1 MDEPSEG
8 LAPTVIDRLVE
19 TCRSV
24 IAEGVSLL
32 LVEQNMQVATALAD
46 RILIM
51 VTGEVV
57 YETSAESL
65 LADEAAQWRFLG
77 VERVATA

>member
-1 MDEPSEG
+1 
-8 LAPTVIDRLVE
+8 
-19 TCRSV
+19 
-24 IAEGVSLL
+24 
-32 LVEQNMQVATALAD
+32 
-46 RILIM
+46 M